1 MTQLGSARILIV
13 DDQSLVRIAIRT
25 MLEAMGVRQV
35 LEASSG
41 EEAIAVLLEQ
51 DIDVVISDIDMSPQN
66 GMEFLRNIRCGN
78 YGMRRDTRLIML
90 TGLTAPEVAKACIK
104 LDVNAFL
111 NKPAKRDMLAERLQF
126 ALSMPLTLEAIDY
139 YRSQEL
145 PTLLR
150 AQPMVAMPE
159 RSASPNSAPR
169 PRAPAPA
176 AAPPP
181 PDSKPADH
189 GMAYVIWHE
198 RLQTGIPDADVI
210 IREAASRM
218 NETYQARGN
227 GQSFQTV
234 DRRMQDWLQFANLR
248 LPELEQALTSFLSEE
263 QLGALGRQRRELQS
277 RLSQVRLLLQ
287 AAPDAASYELFDV
300 VRNWWTT
307 AFSIW
312 RKKD

>member
-1 MTQLGSARILIV
+1 MTQLSSARVLVV
-13 DDQSLVRIAIRT
+13 DDQSLVRVAIRI
-25 MLEAMGVRQV
+25 MLEAMAVQEV
-35 LEASSG
+35 LEAKNG
-41 EEAIAVLLEQ
+41 EEAIAVLQEHHV
-51 DIDVVISDIDMSPQN
+51 DVVISDIDMSPQN

-126 ALSMPLTLEAIDY
+126 ALSMPLTLETVEHY
-139 YRSQEL
+139 SSQEL
-145 PTLLR
+145 PRLVR

-159 RSASPNSAPR
+159 RAANQNPVPR
-169 PRAPAPA
+169 QRAPAPA
-176 AAPPP
+176 APPSP
-181 PDSKPADH
+181 ELKPVEH

-198 RLQTGIPDADVI
+198 RLQTGIADVDVI
-210 IREAASRM
+210 IREAASRL

-227 GQSFQTV
+227 GQSFQTI
-234 DRRMQDWLQFANLR
+234 DRRMQDWLHFANLR
-248 LPELEQALTSFLSEE
+248 LPELEQGLTPFLSEE

-307 AFSIW
+307 AYSIW